1 MLMRKRWE
9 RKKEKKR
16 ASFVGDSNT
25 IHALFTQTAR
35 TDKHTRAIEC
45 VCACTQQSNMEISVF
60 TLLCPPQIRFFDLF
74 LRVRRPTSWSP
85 PHSFHATRNKWK
97 NVVDSKE
104 NWKWLDDGESGCRIR
119 PESNSLLKNHG
130 NLYVGLCQQLG
141 SVDMS
146 GCTKG
151 TVDAFASSTHTQNN
165 GQRLSLNN
173 TNADMQRS
181 ISRFSFGPIRATL

>member
-1 MLMRKRWE
+1 MQCVKGE
-9 RKKEKKR
+9 KEKRKKKERLLLVIRTRSTPFSHK
-16 ASFVGDSNT
+16 
-25 IHALFTQTAR
+25 TAR

-45 VCACTQQSNMEISVF
+45 VCVYTTIKYGNSVF

-85 PHSFHATRNKWK
+85 PHSFHATRKQMK

-104 NWKWLDDGESGCRIR
+104 NWKWLDDGESGCRLR

-151 TVDAFASSTHTQNN
+151 TVDAFASSTHTK
-165 GQRLSLNN
+165 
-173 TNADMQRS
+173 
-181 ISRFSFGPIRATL
+181 